1 MKKIRI
7 IKVLLVLAGVFLIS
21 GFAFAQAP
29 GMPGLATPNLP
40 NAFGSGTSQPTM
52 GTSFTTELCT
62 KLFEGDPTNIFKEV
76 LCSLTRTASM
86 TTADLAMNTTCT
98 ILGVGA
104 SSNYLGSVKF
114 KSPDG
119 KSCISEGGIGAGT
132 QTFGVNNS
140 LDRTAD
146 TGIYKDGS
154 QLTIDLVATSGSSG
168 SSGYV
173 KQAFDISRALVA
185 IFAFIALMFFA
196 FANIAHYEINT
207 YAIKK
212 ALPVIIVALVGGA
225 LSLSV
230 VGIISKSVDLTYRM
244 KFFDPINSV
253 SPAPMHNIFS
263 NITKKDATGA
273 KEVIF
278 EAEPIQTNNGGS
290 YLDNSVKLVYNIG
303 GKLLGSEDVDS
314 NRPTFTAGIFGTIL
328 LVIPA
333 LAVIILQYVLA
344 LRPFAIQLLTI
355 VGPLA
360 FASLALPQTQILFR
374 KWWAYLLIAFSYAPI
389 VNFVFYFMNKIDLS
403 GTSNPVSFI
412 AVWAFKIAIV
422 GLLIRFP
429 FTVETDIKKATA
441 VIAKSRLGETLG
453 LNKIFGGALTRG
465 VGGQTKA
472 DTVNLNSSNANL
484 GNKGLSGA
492 AQRLIASVSPQKR
505 MQIQS
510 AANDR
515 TGTIRANRLITKNAL
530 PNLGEVFS
538 NANKANLARPS
549 NILLNSA
556 QDLNPDTFK
565 AVVNQSDMRL
575 WHDTRLIEQLKNKNG
590 QVLDNEG
597 AALRADSARKTLR
610 LAQVMDKG
618 MLQNPDAI
626 KVLAQKGAL
635 DNLPLSIVKEAIA
648 QGILQKQD
656 LKPTYQNDTDKM
668 FDRLQKMERGHLNPN
683 NQIQV
688 KALMN
693 RDQKDYSTG
702 YKDLEQAFAQS
713 VKGIAISPQSSG
725 SVTKEIVSG
734 MRNNDG
740 RIFEKNGDYFLN
752 RLSQEKSDAKSS
764 IANTMQTN
772 GVSPQIAKAIS
783 GNSQIDF
790 AQALRYMKG
799 GASAESVGMLKQ
811 GFASR
816 DLSGSLIN
824 EVSKIVREERTA
836 TSSGITKKIADSFK
850 IDDSMNLNQIRSSMS
865 QLVRQMSSPM
875 APREAQAAIEQVN
888 KFHPS
893 PVLNTTGTFS
903 DNDISKARDNAEAV
917 SSTVSDLIK
926 SGLSRETIKNEPKIA
941 QDSIASL
948 INDHVK
954 ESSQIEIR
962 SDGVAKLDIDKTK
975 LSDKKQAFA
984 NTNQAMPQDDTVG
997 NVMNKVGGQRAE
1009 PSGESDS
1016 VLSTSMS
1023 KGLEQDNEFNAKL
1036 KMETAESKNEKQS
1049 DFKNNSL
1056 DNNKS
1061 DTGNIVDVAIK
1072 DMAGEKND

>member
-1 MKKIRI
+1 MKKIKI
-7 IKVLLVLAGVFLIS
+7 IKLLLILAGVFLIS
-21 GFAFAQAP
+21 GFAYAQAP

-40 NAFGSGTSQPTM
+40 NPLGGGTSQPTM

-119 KSCISEGGIGAGT
+119 KSCISEGGTGTGA
-132 QTFGVNNS
+132 QTLGVNNS

-154 QLTIDLVATSGSSG
+154 QLTKDLVATSGSAG

-185 IFAFIALMFFA
+185 IFAFIALIFFA
-196 FANIAHYEINT
+196 FANIAHYEVNT

-212 ALPVIIVALVGGA
+212 ALPVIIIALVGGA

-263 NITKKDATGA
+263 KINEFK
-273 KEVIF
+273 
-278 EAEPIQTNNGGS
+278 AEPIRTDGGN

-314 NRPTFTAGIFGTIL
+314 SKPTFTAGIFGSIL
-328 LVIPA
+328 LIIPA

-344 LRPFAIQLLTI
+344 LRPFAIQMLTI
-355 VGPLA
+355 AGPLA

-403 GTSNPVSFI
+403 GTSNPVSFVAI
-412 AVWAFKIAIV
+412 WAFKIVIV

-429 FTVETDIKKATA
+429 FTVESDAKRVTA
-441 VIAKSRLGETLG
+441 LIAKSRLGETLG

-472 DTVNLNSSNANL
+472 DTVNLSSSNANL

-597 AALRADSARKTLR
+597 AALRVDSARKAMR
-610 LAQVMDKG
+610 LAQIMDGGK
-618 MLQNPDAI
+618 LQNPDAI
-626 KVLAQKGAL
+626 KMLAQKGAL
-635 DNLPLSIVKEAIA
+635 DNLPLPIVKEAIA

-668 FDRLQKMERGHLNPN
+668 FDQLEKMERGHLNPN

-693 RDQKDYSTG
+693 RDQKDFSTG
-702 YKDLEQAFAQS
+702 FKDLEYAFAQGAKDI
-713 VKGIAISPQSSG
+713 VVSPQSSG
-725 SVTKEIVSG
+725 AITKEIVSG
-734 MRNNDG
+734 MRNNDP

-752 RLSQEKSDAKSS
+752 RLSQNKSDAKNS
-764 IANTMQTN
+764 IVSTMQKN
-772 GVSPQIAKAIS
+772 GVAPQTAQAIS
-783 GNSQIDF
+783 GNPQIDF
-790 AQALRYMKG
+790 AQAVRYMKG

-903 DNDISKARDNAEAV
+903 NNDISKARDNAEAV

-954 ESSQIEIR
+954 ESSQIEIK

-984 NTNQAMPQDDTVG
+984 NTNQAMPQGDTVG
-997 NVMNKVGGQRAE
+997 NVMNKVGGQTAE
-1009 PSGESDS
+1009 PSGDSDS

-1023 KGLEQDNEFNAKL
+1023 KGLEQDNEFNSKL
-1036 KMETAESKNEKQS
+1036 KMETADSKIGEQSDSKNS
-1049 DFKNNSL
+1049 SL
-1056 DNNKS
+1056 ENNKR
-1061 DTGNIVDVAIK
+1061 DTSNIVDVAIK
-1072 DMAGEKND
+1072 DMAGEKHE